1 MANVTNKQKKLFDA
15 GSPGFLYTVTVSVL
29 AMFAWSGVEFPA
41 KPAEIAG
48 EITTLLSGGGFYAII
63 GVIVASVAF
72 PIWNAYKKKALT
84 FRGIFNSTLTW
95 ISLGNI
101 LFAGLA
107 LTGFLL
113 PEGTV
118 EQIVYAVEAK
128 DWTTIISMLI
138 TTIVPAVVRFI
149 KDKKQTT

>member
-1 MANVTNKQKKLFDA
+1 MANSKQKKIFDST
-15 GSPGFLYTVTVSVL
+15 SPGFLYTVIVSAL
-29 AMFAWSGVEFPA
+29 AILAFAGVDLPA

-48 EITTLLSGGGFYAII
+48 EVTTLLSTGGFYAIL
-63 GVIVASVAF
+63 GVVVASIAF
-72 PIWNAYKKKALT
+72 PIWNAVKNKKLS
-84 FRGIFNSTLTW
+84 FDGIFSSTLTW
-95 ISLGNI
+95 IALGNI

-128 DWTTIISMLI
+128 DWASIISMLV
-138 TTIVPAVVRFI
+138 TTIIPAVVRFI

>member
-48 EITTLLSGGGFYAII
+48 EITTLLSG
-63 GVIVASVAF
+63 
-72 PIWNAYKKKALT
+72 AYKKKALT
-84 FRGIFNSTLTW
+84 FEGIFKSTLTW